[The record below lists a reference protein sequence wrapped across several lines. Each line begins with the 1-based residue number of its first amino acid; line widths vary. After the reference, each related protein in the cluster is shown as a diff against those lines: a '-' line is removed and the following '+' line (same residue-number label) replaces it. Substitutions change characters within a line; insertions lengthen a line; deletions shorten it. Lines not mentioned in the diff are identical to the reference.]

1 MNTNTSMVLVKSIRK
16 VMDKLRGTPKIA
28 VFDPVV
34 LGLIGSYLR
43 LNPTKIGCLRAYE
56 RESY

>member
-1 MNTNTSMVLVKSIRK
+1 MVLVKSIRK